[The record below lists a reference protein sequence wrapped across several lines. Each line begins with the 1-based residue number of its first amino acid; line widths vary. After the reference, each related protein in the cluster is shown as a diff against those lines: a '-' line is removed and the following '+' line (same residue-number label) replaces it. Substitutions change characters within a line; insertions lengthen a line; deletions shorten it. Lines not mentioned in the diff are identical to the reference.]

1 MAGTWWTR
9 FFIIVAVLAWG
20 TWNLVPS
27 LFLEPSAAEES
38 AARAEDIKGGG
49 SEPVDMDGDGEP
61 DEPEEE
67 WYAFLVSDARL
78 SLGLDLVGGIDLTLA
93 IEVEEAVQSVVA
105 REVRPIRDQ
114 SAKDG
119 IGLKNVRRAP
129 GQSVILVE
137 PEAGVT
143 LSLIHI

>member
-9 FFIIVAVLAWG
+9 LIIIMTVLCWG
-20 TWNLVPS
+20 GWNLFPS
-27 LFLEPSAAEES
+27 LFLQPSAAEES
-38 AARAEDIKGGG
+38 AARAADIKGVG
-49 SEPVDMDGDGEP
+49 SEPVDLDGDGEP

-105 REVRPIRDQ
+105 REVRPVRDQ

-119 IGLKNVRRAP
+119 IGLKNVRRSP
-129 GQSVILVE
+129 GQSIILIE
-137 PEAGVT
+137 PEPGVT
-143 LSLIHI
+143 QNLN